1 MRIAARPGWAGIRA
15 VHTGRVAVLDDRLII
30 RPGPRVVEARVS
42 PVLHGLSGGIGMD
55 GRTNRGG
62 RTRELTRLALLIA
75 LSAVGA
81 FIKIPGPTG
90 TTALDALPGYLAAF
104 LFSPGAGALV
114 AALGHLASAATAG
127 FPLTVPIHLVIA
139 LEMAGCAALAGVT
152 ARRFGKVAGVVVAVI
167 CNGVVAPGILT
178 FVPSPVTEGLFMA
191 LLAPLLIA
199 ATLNAVGG
207 AVVAAALRRR
217 LPT

>member
-1 MRIAARPGWAGIRA
+1 
-15 VHTGRVAVLDDRLII
+15 
-30 RPGPRVVEARVS
+30 
-42 PVLHGLSGGIGMD
+42 MD
-55 GRTNRGG
+55 GRADGG
-62 RTRELTRLALLIA
+62 ERTRRLTRLALLSA

-81 FIKIPGPTG
+81 FIKIPSPTG

-104 LFSPGAGALV
+104 LFSPGEGALV

-139 LEMAGCAALAGVT
+139 GEMAGCAALAGVT
-152 ARRFGKVAGVVVAVI
+152 ARKLGMVAGVVVAIV

-178 FVPSPVTEGLFMA
+178 LVPSPVTEGLFMA

-199 ATLNAVGG
+199 ATLNAVG
-207 AVVAAALRRR
+207 AALVATALRRR
-217 LPT
+217 ASL